1 MQLSIFSSLIREI
14 SPGID
19 VSRLREEFMDTGSK
33 DDADKLQK
41 IVLRM
46 VLGGQQARDEAAIRI
61 AAERTVQLAATFRL
75 LRCIQSTQKLF
86 GTDLE
91 ETIELRPFDDECVQF
106 AVVVESFAYLCISL
120 NARHKSS
127 TRQHHCVCL
136 QAACGV

>member
-19 VSRLREEFMDTGSK
+19 VSRLREEFLATGSK
-33 DDADKLQK
+33 GDAVKLQK

-91 ETIELRPFDDECVQF
+91 TIELRPFDDECVQF

-120 NARHKSS
+120 NAKHKSS

>member
-19 VSRLREEFMDTGSK
+19 VSRLREEFLATGSK
-33 DDADKLQK
+33 TNADKLQAM
-41 IVLRM
+41 VLRM
-46 VLGGQQARDEAAIRI
+46 GLGGQQARDEAAIRI

-91 ETIELRPFDDECVQF
+91 TIELRPFDDECVQF

-120 NARHKSS
+120 NAKHKSS